1 MSGNDT
7 NMSAEVVS
15 SNKRRIEDYYGG
27 LVHDDSK
34 MILMATIPTARCQ
47 NNGNFAQVA
56 LWYRLG
62 IQKAGQDSNSH
73 KLHSLQ
79 KLHNF
84 VDYLAKHVDSSQQE
98 NDDSN
103 DNEDDEDDDD
113 DSNDSNDDYNS
124 DDYNS
129 NVPND
134 LELPIHKALIVKAV
148 RKLKQAGSNPV
159 FI

>member
-1 MSGNDT
+1 MPHANGDG
-7 NMSAEVVS
+7 EVHEKV
-15 SNKRRIEDYYGG
+15 K
-27 LVHDDSK
+27 
-34 MILMATIPTARCQ
+34 
-47 NNGNFAQVA
+47 
-56 LWYRLG
+56 
-62 IQKAGQDSNSH
+62 
-73 KLHSLQ
+73 
-79 KLHNF
+79 
-84 VDYLAKHVDSSQQE
+84 QQE

-103 DNEDDEDDDD
+103 DNEDDEDDEDDSNDD

-129 NVPND
+129 DDYNSDVPDD